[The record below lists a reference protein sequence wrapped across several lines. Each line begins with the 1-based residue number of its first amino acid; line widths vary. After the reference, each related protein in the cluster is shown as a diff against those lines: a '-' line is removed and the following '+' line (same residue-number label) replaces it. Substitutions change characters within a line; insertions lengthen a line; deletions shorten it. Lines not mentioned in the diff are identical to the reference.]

1 MSDFDK
7 EAERE
12 RLREKYEAE
21 SEGREATQRMSEL
34 LLKGATMTNSHCGNC
49 GDPIFR
55 YDGTEFCPTCNADGQ
70 GTVEDATERDAAA
83 NADRPTADGQP
94 ADATADRQPAD
105 ATADGQ
111 PADATADAASGI
123 QSGTGD
129 VADATESDRVD
140 VATTDAA
147 QSARRAPPS
156 QTDATH
162 DRTDQSHVHDT
173 VQGRPTD
180 RNAPGRDSPTQS
192 AGRADSQ
199 PPVAVDDDAVAN
211 VEATLQRFA
220 AAANQTDDPERARE
234 CLDVVRDAA
243 DTLRS
248 LHADT
253 R

>member
-94 ADATADRQPAD
+94 ADATAD
-105 ATADGQ
+105 
-111 PADATADAASGI
+111 AASGI

-173 VQGRPTD
+173 VQVRPTD